1 MNQLNLKITVI
12 LIILGFSYSNRSFA
26 QEVSDS
32 DTLLYEL
39 DISRSVLYWRADNHK
54 GITKFRSGAI
64 GIANGKLVKASIAI
78 LMDSV
83 RNVDIDYDL
92 MRAVLENTIKSREI
106 LHVSKF
112 PAAYFDLCCSQKI
125 GQDSLRVKGDLTV
138 RGIPVCIDFKTFLAI
153 NDEFVIAESD
163 TIAIDRTD
171 WGIFAMSKN
180 YGAGDESYIVS
191 DTIYIQISLTANQ
204 KVSVV
209 DFNSNE

>member
-1 MNQLNLKITVI
+1 MKQLDLKIAVI
-12 LIILGFSYSNRSFA
+12 LIFLGFSHSMSGFS
-26 QEVSDS
+26 QESS
-32 DTLLYEL
+32 DTLIYKL
-39 DISRSVLYWRADNHK
+39 DINKSLLYWRADNHR
-54 GITKFRSGAI
+54 GITKFGAGTI
-64 GIANGKLVKASIAI
+64 GVANKQLVEANITI

-112 PAAYFDLCCSQKI
+112 PASYFNLCCSQRI
-125 GQDSLRVKGDLTV
+125 APDSLRVKGDLTV
-138 RGIPVCIDFKTFLAI
+138 RDIPVCIDFKTFLAI

-180 YGAGDESYIVS
+180 YGASEESYIVS

-204 KVSVV
+204 KVSVA